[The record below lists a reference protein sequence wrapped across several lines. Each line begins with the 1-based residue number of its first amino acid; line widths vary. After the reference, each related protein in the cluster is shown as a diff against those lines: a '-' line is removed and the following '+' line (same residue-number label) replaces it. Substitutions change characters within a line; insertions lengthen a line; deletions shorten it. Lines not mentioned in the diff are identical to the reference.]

1 MNNSKLKRF
10 HLILK
15 PKLYFILSLALFFR
29 LPGFDAV
36 LVSDELAMVS
46 IWGQMPYEKIFQNYQ
61 YPNNHILLTIIL
73 SFLLKS
79 FGLHEWILRLPILI
93 CGILS
98 IYLGY
103 KAGKLIGKNPLIGWM
118 TAFFMAL
125 SEWHIF
131 FSTNARGYIVIM
143 MLGQI
148 CFIKLL
154 GQLQEDPKPTQYE
167 NGQVNIL
174 INLLGWLLIWTLGT

>member
-1 MNNSKLKRF
+1 M
-10 HLILK
+10 
-15 PKLYFILSLALFFR
+15 SLALFFR
-29 LPGFDAV
+29 LPEFDAV

-46 IWGQMPYEKIFQNYQ
+46 LWGQMPYEKILQNYQ

-79 FGLHEWILRLPILI
+79 FGLHEWLLRLPILI

-103 KAGKLIGKNPLIGWM
+103 KAGKLIGKNALIGWM

-125 SEWHIF
+125 S
-131 FSTNARGYIVIM
+131 
-143 MLGQI
+143 
-148 CFIKLL
+148 
-154 GQLQEDPKPTQYE
+154 
-167 NGQVNIL
+167 
-174 INLLGWLLIWTLGT
+174 